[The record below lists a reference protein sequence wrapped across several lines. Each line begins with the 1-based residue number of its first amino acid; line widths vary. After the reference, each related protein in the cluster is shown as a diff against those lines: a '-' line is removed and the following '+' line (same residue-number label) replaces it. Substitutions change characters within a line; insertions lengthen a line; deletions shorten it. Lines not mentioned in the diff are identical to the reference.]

1 MMAPYNKPI
10 ALDHK
15 HHRNNIYNSCLFPGA
30 TQADHAITAH
40 YSQDKWYLSKDA
52 FSVPFYP

>member
-1 MMAPYNKPI
+1 MRASNNKPI
-10 ALDHK
+10 ALNHK
-15 HHRNNIYNSCLFPGA
+15 HQKDNIYNSFLFPGA